1 MFFVFVQLQDRY
13 ELAVIPPMV
22 DIKKK
27 NATRFSP
34 DSTNLKPVLKKMNKI
49 NNYLTTMNFHIL
61 TVTNRDSSTIY
72 TPFPRPTAAQRRRA
86 CDFSHETQILIVHLL
101 RLHF

>member
-27 NATRFSP
+27 KRNTFQPWLNQSKA
-34 DSTNLKPVLKKMNKI
+34 ST
-49 NNYLTTMNFHIL
+49 
-61 TVTNRDSSTIY
+61 
-72 TPFPRPTAAQRRRA
+72 
-86 CDFSHETQILIVHLL
+86 E
-101 RLHF
+101 

>member
-27 NATRFSP
+27 KQHVSA
-34 DSTNLKPVLKKMNKI
+34 
-49 NNYLTTMNFHIL
+49 LTQPI
-61 TVTNRDSSTIY
+61 
-72 TPFPRPTAAQRRRA
+72 
-86 CDFSHETQILIVHLL
+86 
-101 RLHF
+101 